1 MANIQTVPIAGI
13 QLNRLADHL
22 RFGMDKDQAA
32 ALKNFSQQSGVFNQH
47 KTGTHIHKHLR
58 AARPTAADNAP
69 DFINIIVF

>member
-22 RFGMDKDQAA
+22 RFGMHKDQAA
-32 ALKNFSQQSGVFNQH
+32 DLKNFSQQSGVFNQH
-47 KTGTHIHKHLR
+47 KTGAHIHKHLR
-58 AARPTAADNAP
+58 TARLTAADNAP